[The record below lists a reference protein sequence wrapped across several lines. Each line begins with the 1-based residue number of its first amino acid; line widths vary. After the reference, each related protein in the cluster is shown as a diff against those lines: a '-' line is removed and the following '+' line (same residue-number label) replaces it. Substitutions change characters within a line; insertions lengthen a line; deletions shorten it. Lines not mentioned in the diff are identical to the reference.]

1 MLLTVQA
8 LKTSELISR
17 PTFGATCLVAISIC
31 FVCLISARGFAQEAE
46 QQVQDLPADVATRL
60 DELQSQILAE
70 EEEVQRLTA
79 QIAGLDSDAA
89 ADQLLADVLSAR
101 RDRSGTDQFRNTLDL
116 AREVAARREAGFD
129 VSAYE
134 SSVVDDLN
142 QIPDAT
148 RGALNRGRLRVVF
161 PDQGLPPEDVV
172 YLDQRLFALLAEL
185 DEIYQVLIDFIEL
198 APRFGIDASAER
210 TYLET
215 ELVDSAE
222 NRSVF
227 LHLALDDVAALRAS
241 VATLPDNAG
250 LDARYAAMQRRVQNT
265 ASLMQTT
272 VNQMN
277 AVGIETRAY
286 RRQVLSVTGEI
297 TTDVLDVG
305 IVSTLVQEWSAAI
318 LDIAAKE
325 GPKWILRLILVS
337 TIIFVFFHIAKLSQ
351 KLVIRGL
358 NSAKV
363 TFSYLLKEMI
373 TSAVR
378 NLIILLGVLIA
389 ISQLGISLGPLLAG
403 LGIAGFIIGFALQDS
418 LANFASGMLILLYRP
433 FDVGDVVEA
442 GGVSGRVSA
451 MSLVNTTFLTLDNQK
466 MIVPNN
472 MIWGSVIT
480 NVTAQR
486 KRRIDMVVG
495 ISYNDD
501 IEKAQNVLEGI
512 LAEHEEV
519 LDDPAAMVRLHEF
532 GDSSVNFIVRPWVN
546 TADYWE
552 TFWALNKEVKLRFDA
567 EGISIPFP
575 QRDVHLVEQSPA

>member
-1 MLLTVQA
+1 MLSLSATRVA
-8 LKTSELISR
+8 AINVIFACVIS
-17 PTFGATCLVAISIC
+17 LSV
-31 FVCLISARGFAQEAE
+31 VAQETE
-46 QQVQDLPADVATRL
+46 QQAPGLPVDVASRF
-60 DELQSQILAE
+60 EQLQSSILAGAD
-70 EEEVQRLTA
+70 EVQQLTA
-79 QIAGLDSDAA
+79 QINDLESGGA
-89 ADQLLADVLSAR
+89 ADQLLSDVLAAR
-101 RDRSGTDQFRNTLDL
+101 RDRSSTEQFRNTLTL
-116 AREVAARREAGFD
+116 AREVIARKNDGFD

-134 SSVVDDLN
+134 QSVVADLR
-142 QIPDAT
+142 QIPVAS
-148 RGALNRGRLRVVF
+148 REALNRGRLRVVF

-185 DEIYQVLIDFIEL
+185 DAIYQVLIDYTDL
-198 APRFGIDASAER
+198 APQFGIEASEER

-215 ELVDSAE
+215 QLVDSAE

-227 LHLALDDVAALRAS
+227 LHLALEDVAALRAS
-241 VATLPDNAG
+241 VATLPDNAN
-250 LDARYAAMQRRVQNT
+250 LDAKFAAMQRRVQNT

-272 VNQMN
+272 VDQMN
-277 AVGIETRAY
+277 AVGIETRHY

-318 LDIAAKE
+318 LDVAAKE
-325 GPKWILRLILVS
+325 GPKWILRLVLVAV
-337 TIIFVFFHIAKLSQ
+337 IIFVFFHIAKLSQ
-351 KLVIRGL
+351 KLVIRAL

-442 GGVSGRVSA
+442 GGISGRVSA

-486 KRRIDMVVG
+486 KRRIDMVIGV
-495 ISYNDD
+495 SYDDD
-501 IEKAQNVLEGI
+501 IEKAQNVLEEI
-512 LAEHEEV
+512 LAEREEV
-519 LDDPAAMVRLHEF
+519 LDDPTPMVRLHEF
-532 GDSSVNFIVRPWVN
+532 GDSSINFIVRPWVN

-552 TFWALNKEVKLRFDA
+552 TFWALNKEIKIRFDA

-575 QRDVHLVEQSPA
+575 QRDVHLIEQSPA